1 LFDGAMSY
9 FLPNAALINFHKKYK
24 NQLFIFL
31 MNEILV
37 QTDLPLSNLKANS
50 MPTPGVG

>member
-1 LFDGAMSY
+1 
-9 FLPNAALINFHKKYK
+9 
-24 NQLFIFL
+24 